1 MPRVRAP
8 EFPANYPWLNTD
20 TPLSIASLKGR
31 LVLLDFWTY
40 CCINCLHVLP
50 DLKYLEQKYKD
61 SLTVIGV
68 HSAKF
73 DNEKEVENIRQ
84 AILRYDIEHPV
95 IVDSGMKVWQ
105 SYAVRAWPTLM
116 VIDPESYVIGYVSGE
131 GNRAALD
138 ELLSKLIVEHREQG
152 TVKFQEFYFS
162 LEKERKPVSKP
173 LAFPGKILAFAI
185 AATEAKHLHKHEA
198 LLGEMTEHS
207 ESVDEVVM
215 PGPANSVQ
223 QSLVGSC
230 LFIADSGHNRI
241 VISTTE
247 GEVLH
252 VIGTGKPGLTDG
264 EFGEAEF
271 FAPQGMVFDAESQI
285 LYVADTENHALRK
298 IDFVNHKVETIA
310 GNGEQSHEIFHGS
323 GKGLETQ
330 LNSPWDLERV
340 GNRLFIAMAGSHQ
353 IWEMQLDTGMIGVYA
368 GNGRESCVD
377 GNLAESAF
385 SQPSGL
391 ATDRSE
397 LFVADSE
404 ISSIRA
410 IGIDEDPKVR
420 TVCGSGELF
429 GFGDK
434 DGRADE
440 VRLQHCLGVEY
451 AQNYLWVADTYNH
464 KIKRIDH
471 RGGMSRTTIGD
482 GTAGHLDGKGIKT
495 RFFEPSGLSAI
506 GSHLFIADTNNHVI
520 RRVELDTL
528 TVTTLDFGGL
538 CVPDVCLPDS

>member
-8 EFPANYPWLNTD
+8 EFPVKYPWLNTEK
-20 TPLSIASLKGR
+20 PLSIESLKGR
-31 LVLLDFWTY
+31 VVLLDFWTY

-73 DNEKEVENIRQ
+73 ENEKDVENIRQ

-131 GNRAALD
+131 GNRDALD
-138 ELLSKLIVEHREQG
+138 ELVGKLVAEYKDKNAIDFRELR
-152 TVKFQEFYFS
+152 FS
-162 LEKERKPVSKP
+162 LEKQRKPVSTP
-173 LAFPGKILAFAI
+173 LAFPGKVLGFAI
-185 AATEAKHLHKHEA
+185 TATEAKKLHQQVA
-198 LLGEMTEHS
+198 LLGEMTEDN
-207 ESVDEVVM
+207 ESVDEIVL

-230 LFIADSGHNRI
+230 LFVADSGHNRI
-241 VISTTE
+241 VVSSTE

-264 EFGEAEF
+264 NFEEAEF
-271 FAPQGMVFDAESQI
+271 FAPQGMAFDAETQI
-285 LYVADTENHALRK
+285 LYVADTENHAIRT
-298 IDFVNHKVETIA
+298 IDFTTQRVETVA
-310 GNGEQSHEIFHGS
+310 GTGEQSQEIAPHS
-323 GKGLETQ
+323 GKALETP

-353 IWEMQLDTGMIGVYA
+353 IWEMQLDTGTIATYA
-368 GNGRESCVD
+368 GIGRESCVD
-377 GNLAESAF
+377 GSLAESAF

-410 IGIDEDPKVR
+410 VGIDEDPKVR

-471 RGGMSRTTIGD
+471 RGGACITMIGD
-482 GTAGHLDGKGIKT
+482 GTAGLVDAKGLSA

-506 GSHLFIADTNNHVI
+506 GSHLFVADTNNHVI

-528 TVTTLDFGGL
+528 EVTTLDFHGL
-538 CVPDVCLPDS
+538 CAPDVCLPD

>member
-8 EFPANYPWLNTD
+8 EFPGNYPWLNTEK
-20 TPLSIASLKGR
+20 PLSIASLKGR
-31 LVLLDFWTY
+31 VVLLDFWTY

-73 DNEKEVENIRQ
+73 ENEKEVENIRQ

-116 VIDPESYVIGYVSGE
+116 VIDPESYVVGFVSGE
-131 GNRAALD
+131 GNREALD
-138 ELLSKLIVEHREQG
+138 ALVGKLIAEYKDKNAIDFKELR
-152 TVKFQEFYFS
+152 FS
-162 LEKERKPVSKP
+162 LEKQRKPVSTA
-173 LAFPGKILAFAI
+173 LAFPGKVLAFSMT
-185 AATEAKHLHKHEA
+185 ATEAKELDIDEA
-198 LLGEMTEHS
+198 LLEEMTENS
-207 ESVDEVVM
+207 EYLDEIVE
-215 PGPANSVQ
+215 PGPANSVI

-241 VISTTE
+241 VVSTTE

-264 EFGEAEF
+264 NFAEAEF
-271 FAPQGMVFDAESQI
+271 FAPQGMAFDADSQI

-298 IDFVNHKVETIA
+298 IDFTTERVETVA
-310 GNGEQSHEIFHGS
+310 GTGEQSHEIGPRS
-323 GKGLETQ
+323 GKGLEIQ

-353 IWEMQLDTGMIGVYA
+353 IWEMQLDTGIIATYA

-410 IGIDEDPKVR
+410 IGIDEDPQVR

-434 DGRADE
+434 DGRAEE

-471 RGGMSRTTIGD
+471 RGGMCITMMGD
-482 GTAGHLDGKGIKT
+482 GTAGLVDAKGLNS

-528 TVTTLDFGGL
+528 IVTTLDFSGL
-538 CVPDVCLPDS
+538 CAPDVCLPD